1 METMVRI
8 TFLGTGGG
16 RFATIYQARATG
28 GIYIEDQRNL
38 HIDPGPGALVR
49 MRSVGIDPLATDAI
63 LISHCHPDHYVD
75 AEILIEAMTEGG
87 TRKQG
92 VLLASLSVID
102 GNGDFGPA
110 ISKYHLS
117 KPKVVKI
124 MQPFNKIG
132 LKPLEIFATPSAHS
146 DTSSIGFRIQTT
158 AGMVSYVSDTQL
170 VEQVI
175 KAHKHCRVLI
185 ACVTRPLGQR
195 IPHHLSTEDAGYLI
209 EKLKPELAVI
219 THFGMR
225 VIQENPETQAKWIEE
240 RSGVKTVAARDFMT
254 LELKKDSIVVADRIK
269 QMPEK

>member
-1 METMVRI
+1 MAKI

-28 GIYIEDQRNL
+28 GIYLEDQRNL

-49 MRSVGIDPLATDAI
+49 MRSVGIDPLKTDAI
-63 LISHCHPDHYVD
+63 IVSHCHPDHYLD

-87 TRKQG
+87 SRKQG
-92 VLLASLSVID
+92 VLLGSLSVIE

-117 KPKVVKI
+117 MPRVVKV
-124 MQPFNKIG
+124 MQPFTKVS
-132 LKPLEIFATPSAHS
+132 LKPLEIAATPSAHS
-146 DTSSIGFRIQTT
+146 DTSSVGLRIQT
-158 AGMVSYVSDTQL
+158 ANGMISYVSDTQL

-175 KAHKHCRVLI
+175 KAHKHARVLI
-185 ACVTRPLGQR
+185 ASVTRPLGQR
-195 IPHHLSTEDAGYLI
+195 IPHHLSTEDAGYLL
-209 EKLKPELAVI
+209 EKTKPELAII

-254 LELKKDSIVVADRIK
+254 VELKKDSIVVGDRIRTT
-269 QMPEK
+269 PEK

>member
-1 METMVRI
+1 MAKI

-28 GIYIEDQRNL
+28 GIYMEDQRNL

-49 MRSVGIDPLATDAI
+49 MRSVGIDPLKTDAI
-63 LISHCHPDHYVD
+63 LVSHCHPDHYLD

-92 VLLASLSVID
+92 VLLASLSVIE

-117 KPKVVKI
+117 KPKIVKI
-124 MQPFNKIG
+124 MQPFTKVSF
-132 LKPLEIFATPSAHS
+132 KPLEIAATPSAHS
-146 DTSSIGFRIQTT
+146 DTSSVGFRIQTSG
-158 AGMVSYVSDTQL
+158 GMISYVSDTQL

-175 KAHKHCRVLI
+175 KAHRNSRLLI

-195 IPHHLSTEDAGYLI
+195 IPHHLSTEDAGYLM
-209 EKLKPELAVI
+209 EKCKPEMAII

-240 RSGVKTVAARDFMT
+240 RSGVKTIAASDFMKV
-254 LELKKDSIVVADRIK
+254 ELKKDTIAVSNRIK
-269 QMPEK
+269 QKLEK

>member
-1 METMVRI
+1 MVRI

-49 MRSVGIDPLATDAI
+49 MRSVGIDPLRTDAI
-63 LISHCHPDHYVD
+63 LVSHCHPDHYLD
-75 AEILIEAMTEGG
+75 TEILIEAMTEGG
-87 TRKQG
+87 SRKQG
-92 VLLASLSVID
+92 ILLASQSVIE

-110 ISKYHLS
+110 VSKYHLS

-124 MQPFNKIG
+124 MQPFTKVSM
-132 LKPLEIFATPSAHS
+132 KPLEISATPSAHS
-146 DTSSIGFRIQTT
+146 DTSSVGFKIQTS
-158 AGMVSYVSDTQL
+158 AGLVSYVSDTQL

-175 KAHKHCRVLI
+175 KAHKHSRLLI

-195 IPHHLSTEDAGYLI
+195 IPHHLSTEDAGYLL
-209 EKLKPELAVI
+209 EKTKPELAVI

-225 VIQENPETQAKWIEE
+225 VIQENPETQAKWIQE
-240 RSGVKTVAARDFMT
+240 RSGVKTIAARDFMM
-254 LELKKDSIVVADRIK
+254 LELKKDSIAVTDRIR
-269 QMPEK
+269 QAEKK

>member
-1 METMVRI
+1 MARI

-16 RFATIYQARATG
+16 RFATIYQTRATG
-28 GIYIEDQRNL
+28 GIYLEDQRNL

-92 VLLASLSVID
+92 VLLASTSVIE

-117 KPKVVKI
+117 KPRIVKV
-124 MQPFNKIG
+124 MQPFNKIS
-132 LKPLEIFATPSAHS
+132 LKPLEISATPSAHS

-158 AGMVSYVSDTQL
+158 AGVVSYVSDTQL

-175 KAHKHCRVLI
+175 KAHRNSRILI

-209 EKLKPELAVI
+209 EKIRPELAII

-225 VIQENPETQAKWIEE
+225 VIQENPETQAKWIED
-240 RSGVKTVAARDFMT
+240 RCGVKTIAARDFMT
-254 LELKKDSIVVADRIK
+254 LELKKDSIAVADRIR
-269 QMPEK
+269 QIPEK

>member
-1 METMVRI
+1 MASI

-28 GIYIEDQRNL
+28 GIYFEDGRNL
-38 HIDPGPGALVR
+38 HLDPGPGALVR
-49 MRSVGIDPLATDAI
+49 MRSVGIDPLTTDAI
-63 LISHCHPDHYVD
+63 LISHCHPDHYLD

-92 VLLASLSVID
+92 ILIGSQSVIE

-110 ISKYHLS
+110 ISDYHLA
-117 KPKVVKI
+117 KPKVVKV
-124 MQPFNKIG
+124 MHPFNKVSI
-132 LKPLEIFATPSAHS
+132 KPYEISATPSAHS
-146 DTSSIGFRIQTT
+146 DTSSVGFRIQTT
-158 AGMVSYVSDTQL
+158 AGLVSYVSDTQL

-175 KAHKHCRVLI
+175 KAHRNCRVMI

-209 EKLKPELAVI
+209 EKTKPELAVI

-240 RSGVKTVAARDFMT
+240 RSGVKTVAARDFMM
-254 LELKKDSIVVADRIK
+254 LDLKKDSVAVSDRIK
-269 QMPEK
+269 KPEK

>member
-1 METMVRI
+1 MARL

-28 GIYIEDQRNL
+28 GIYLEDQRNL

-49 MRSVGIDPLATDAI
+49 MRSVGIDPLKTDAI
-63 LISHCHPDHYVD
+63 LVSHCHPDHYLD

-87 TRKQG
+87 SKKQG
-92 VLLASLSVID
+92 VLLASQSVIE

-117 KPKVVKI
+117 KPRVVKV
-124 MQPFNKIG
+124 MQPFTKVS
-132 LKPLEIFATPSAHS
+132 LKPLEIAATPSAHS
-146 DTSSIGFRIQTT
+146 DTSSIGFRIQSSN
-158 AGMVSYVSDTQL
+158 GMISYVSDTQL

-175 KAHKHCRVLI
+175 KAHRNSRVLV
-185 ACVTRPLGQR
+185 ASVTRPLGQR
-195 IPHHLSTEDAGYLI
+195 IPHHLSTEDAGYMI
-209 EKLKPELAVI
+209 EKVKPELAVI

-240 RSGVKTVAARDFMT
+240 RSGVKTIAARDFMT
-254 LELKKDSIVVADRIK
+254 LELRKDTIAVADRMR
-269 QMPEK
+269 QAPEK

>member
-1 METMVRI
+1 METMARI

-16 RFATIYQARATG
+16 RFATIYQTRATG
-28 GIYIEDQRNL
+28 GIYLEDQRNV

-92 VLLASLSVID
+92 VLLASTSVIE

-117 KPKVVKI
+117 KPRIVKV
-124 MQPFNKIG
+124 MQPFNKIS
-132 LKPLEIFATPSAHS
+132 LKPLEISATPSAHS

-158 AGMVSYVSDTQL
+158 AGVVSYVSDTQL

-175 KAHKHCRVLI
+175 KAHRNSRILI

-209 EKLKPELAVI
+209 EKIKPELAII

-225 VIQENPETQAKWIEE
+225 VIQENPETQAKWIED
-240 RSGVKTVAARDFMT
+240 RCGVKTLAARDFMT
-254 LELKKDSIVVADRIK
+254 LELKKDSIAVADRIR
-269 QMPEK
+269 QIPEK

>member
-1 METMVRI
+1 LETMARI

-16 RFATIYQARATG
+16 RFATIYQTRATG
-28 GIYIEDQRNL
+28 GIYLEDQRNL

-92 VLLASLSVID
+92 VLLASTSVIE

-117 KPKVVKI
+117 KPRIVKV
-124 MQPFNKIG
+124 MQPFNKIS
-132 LKPLEIFATPSAHS
+132 LKPLEISATPSAHS

-158 AGMVSYVSDTQL
+158 AGVVSYVSDTQL

-175 KAHKHCRVLI
+175 KAHRNSRILI

-209 EKLKPELAVI
+209 EKIRPELAII

-225 VIQENPETQAKWIEE
+225 VIQENPETQAKWIED
-240 RSGVKTVAARDFMT
+240 RCGVKTIAARDFMT
-254 LELKKDSIVVADRIK
+254 LELKKDSIAVADRIR
-269 QMPEK
+269 QIPEK

>member
-1 METMVRI
+1 MAKI

-28 GIYIEDQRNL
+28 GIYIEDGKNL

-49 MRSVGIDPLATDAI
+49 MRSVGIDPLTTDAI
-63 LISHCHPDHYVD
+63 LVSHCHPDHYLD

-92 VLLASLSVID
+92 ILLGSQSVIE
-102 GNGDFGPA
+102 GNGEFGPA
-110 ISKYHLS
+110 ISKYHLA

-124 MQPFNKIG
+124 MHPFNKVSI
-132 LKPLEIFATPSAHS
+132 KPFEIAATPSAHS
-146 DTSSIGFRIQTT
+146 DTSSVGFRIQTT
-158 AGMVSYVSDTQL
+158 NGMLSYVSDTQL

-175 KAHKHCRVLI
+175 KAHKNCRVLI
-185 ACVTRPLGQR
+185 ASVTRPLGQR

-209 EKLKPELAVI
+209 EKVKPELAVI

-225 VIQENPETQAKWIEE
+225 VIQENPETQAKWIQD
-240 RSGVKTVAARDFMT
+240 RSGVRTVAARDYMT
-254 LELKKDSIVVADRIK
+254 LEMKKDSVVVADRIRH
-269 QMPEK
+269 PEK

>member
-1 METMVRI
+1 MVRI

-28 GIYIEDQRNL
+28 GIYIEDVRKL

-49 MRSVGIDPLATDAI
+49 ARSVGIDPLTTDAI
-63 LISHCHPDHYVD
+63 LVSHCHPDHYTD

-87 TRKQG
+87 SRKQG
-92 VLLASLSVID
+92 VLLASQSVIE

-110 ISKYHLS
+110 ISKYHLA
-117 KPKVVKI
+117 KPKVVKV
-124 MQPFNKIG
+124 MQPFTKVS
-132 LKPLEIFATPSAHS
+132 LKPLEISATPSAHS
-146 DTSSIGFRIQTT
+146 DTSSVGFKILTS

-175 KAHKHCRVLI
+175 KAHKHPRVLI

-195 IPHHLSTEDAGYLI
+195 IPHHLSTEDAGYLL
-209 EKLKPELAVI
+209 EKTKPELAII

-225 VIQENPETQAKWIEE
+225 VIQENPDTQAKWIEE
-240 RSGVKTVAARDFMT
+240 RSGVKTVAARDFMM
-254 LELKKDSIVVADRIK
+254 LELKKDSIAVTDRIK
-269 QMPEK
+269 QVVEK

>member
-1 METMVRI
+1 MARI

-16 RFATIYQARATG
+16 RFATIYQTRATG
-28 GIYIEDQRNL
+28 GIYLEDQRNL

-92 VLLASLSVID
+92 VLLASTSVIE

-117 KPKVVKI
+117 KPRIVKV
-124 MQPFNKIG
+124 MQPFNKIS
-132 LKPLEIFATPSAHS
+132 LKPLEISAAPSAHS

-158 AGMVSYVSDTQL
+158 AGVVSYVSDTQL

-175 KAHKHCRVLI
+175 KAHRNSRILI

-209 EKLKPELAVI
+209 EKIKPELAII

-225 VIQENPETQAKWIEE
+225 VIQENPETQAKWIED
-240 RSGVKTVAARDFMT
+240 RCGVKTIAARDFMT
-254 LELKKDSIVVADRIK
+254 LELKKDSIAVADRIR
-269 QMPEK
+269 QIPEK